1 MGLQICSARVS
12 LVFMF
17 GVFII
22 SLAQLFT
29 MFCCCRLEIQYTD
42 QLDRL
47 QLVKEELLMERQNNY
62 ELKLQMEDFMN
73 KDERNQDDLESLQA
87 HIQEQEL
94 IIRELE
100 DKAIYYNEQLNLL
113 NMGIKI
119 AGWWKTWSWLIVND
133 EESSDERPEDITDS
147 LQHQS
152 ALDKQKVKDMLED
165 QYNNVSAI
173 KTDFEQREQNLADQI
188 ELLQHEYDQFLSGLV
203 TLLWGTNNNENSG
216 AECKDEIIKK
226 VSILLHNELALKK
239 QVNDLEKKET
249 AYTKTIQE
257 ADSIMA
263 RVEYSYQER
272 IKELELEKHDLKDK
286 IWSLENNLSKQKTLN
301 DQKDEMKTIS
311 ELIEKLD
318 SVEKSEASMKEKVQS
333 LESYGEEMRVKLTER
348 EVANTKIRHELQDQD
363 ELLKR
368 LGDMDAEN
376 KRMTQEISRLK
387 DLEQKLCELR
397 QTEELLRNRLHDLE
411 VSEQSLLSSAAS
423 VTQSDAATADGN
435 KNSDNSTSLLK
446 QKMTETPG
454 EEAECQD
461 RQVTG
466 DAGRI
471 TVRTGPGAVV
481 VGTSG
486 RQHLQSDFHQ
496 ETADSEQL
504 KRQVN
509 TLKLQIR
516 DLETEVESK
525 SLELESAEAGY
536 RSEVSTASAAGQPPS
551 GAGGSFHRYRSM
563 RDHTGRFFLC
573 VKIH

>member
-1 MGLQICSARVS
+1 
-12 LVFMF
+12 
-17 GVFII
+17 
-22 SLAQLFT
+22 

-133 EESSDERPEDITDS
+133 EESSDERPEDITDDS

-173 KTDFEQREQNLADQI
+173 RTDFEQREQNLADQI

-203 TLLWGTNNNENSG
+203 ALLWGANNNEDTG

-226 VSILLHNELALKK
+226 VRILLHNELALKK

-272 IKELELEKHDLKDK
+272 IKELEQEKHDLKDK

-318 SVEKSEASMKEKVQS
+318 QVEKSEASMKEKVQS
-333 LESYGEEMRVKLTER
+333 LESYGEEMKVKLTER

-411 VSEQSLLSSAAS
+411 VSEQSLLSAAAS

-486 RQHLQSDFHQ
+486 RQHLQSDFQ
-496 ETADSEQL
+496 EADSEQL

-536 RSEVSTASAAGQPPS
+536 RSEVSTAAAGQPQN
-551 GAGGSFHRYRSM
+551 GAGAGSFHRYRSM

>member
-1 MGLQICSARVS
+1 
-12 LVFMF
+12 
-17 GVFII
+17 
-22 SLAQLFT
+22 
-29 MFCCCRLEIQYTD
+29 
-42 QLDRL
+42 
-47 QLVKEELLMERQNNY
+47 MERQNNY

-188 ELLQHEYDQFLSGLV
+188 ELLQHEYDQFLSSLV
-203 TLLWGTNNNENSG
+203 ALLWGTNNHENTG

-363 ELLKR
+363 ELLQR

-411 VSEQSLLSSAAS
+411 VSEQSLLSST

-486 RQHLQSDFHQ
+486 RQHLQSDFQ
-496 ETADSEQL
+496 EAADSEQL

-536 RSEVSTASAAGQPPS
+536 RSEVSTTSAGGQPPS

>member
-1 MGLQICSARVS
+1 
-12 LVFMF
+12 
-17 GVFII
+17 
-22 SLAQLFT
+22 

-133 EESSDERPEDITDS
+133 EESSDERPEDITDDS

-173 KTDFEQREQNLADQI
+173 RTDFEQREQNLADQI

-203 TLLWGTNNNENSG
+203 ALLWGTNNNEDTG

-226 VSILLHNELALKK
+226 VRILLHNELALKK

-272 IKELELEKHDLKDK
+272 IKELEQEKHDLKDK

-318 SVEKSEASMKEKVQS
+318 QVEKSEASMKEKVQS
-333 LESYGEEMRVKLTER
+333 LESYGEEMKVKLTER

-411 VSEQSLLSSAAS
+411 VSEQSLLSAAAS

-486 RQHLQSDFHQ
+486 RQHLQSDFQ
-496 ETADSEQL
+496 EADSEQL

-536 RSEVSTASAAGQPPS
+536 RSEVSTAAGQPQN
-551 GAGGSFHRYRSM
+551 GAGAGSFHRYRSM

>member
-1 MGLQICSARVS
+1 
-12 LVFMF
+12 MF
-17 GVFII
+17 
-22 SLAQLFT
+22 
-29 MFCCCRLEIQYTD
+29 CCRLEIQYTD

-133 EESSDERPEDITDS
+133 EESPGERHEDITDS
-147 LQHQS
+147 LQPES

-165 QYNNVSAI
+165 QFKNVSAI
-173 KTDFEQREQNLADQI
+173 KTDFEQREQSLADQI
-188 ELLQHEYDQFLSGLV
+188 EILQLEYDQFLSGLV
-203 TLLWGTNNNENSG
+203 SLLWGPNNNEEAG

-226 VSILLHNELALKK
+226 VRMLLHNELALKK

-272 IKELELEKHDLKDK
+272 IKELEQEKHDLKDK

-318 SVEKSEASMKEKVQS
+318 QVEKSEASMKEKVQS
-333 LESYGEEMRVKLTER
+333 LESYGEEMKMKLTER
-348 EVANTKIRHELQDQD
+348 DVANTKIKHELQDQD

-376 KRMTQEISRLK
+376 KRMTQEIYRLK

-411 VSEQSLLSSAAS
+411 VSEQSLLSAAAS
-423 VTQSDAATADGN
+423 VTQGDAAAADGN
-435 KNSDNSTSLLK
+435 KNSDNSATLLK

-481 VGTSG
+481 VGTSP
-486 RQHLQSDFHQ
+486 RQHLQSDVQ
-496 ETADSEQL
+496 EADSEHL
-504 KRQVN
+504 KKQVN

-536 RSEVSTASAAGQPPS
+536 RSEVSTGAASAAGQPLS
-551 GAGGSFHRYRSM
+551 GGSFHRYRSM

>member
-1 MGLQICSARVS
+1 
-12 LVFMF
+12 MF

-496 ETADSEQL
+496 ETSDSEQL

>member
-1 MGLQICSARVS
+1 
-12 LVFMF
+12 
-17 GVFII
+17 
-22 SLAQLFT
+22 

-133 EESSDERPEDITDS
+133 EESSDERPEDITDDS

-173 KTDFEQREQNLADQI
+173 RTDFEQREQNLADQI

-203 TLLWGTNNNENSG
+203 ALLWGTNNNEDTG

-226 VSILLHNELALKK
+226 VRILLHNELALKK

-272 IKELELEKHDLKDK
+272 IKELEQEKHDLKDK

-318 SVEKSEASMKEKVQS
+318 QVEKSEASMKEKVQS
-333 LESYGEEMRVKLTER
+333 LESYGEEMKVKLTER

-411 VSEQSLLSSAAS
+411 VSEQSLLSAAAS

-486 RQHLQSDFHQ
+486 RQHLQSDFQ
-496 ETADSEQL
+496 EADSEQL

-536 RSEVSTASAAGQPPS
+536 RSEVSTAAAGQPQN
-551 GAGGSFHRYRSM
+551 GAGAGSFHRYRSM

>member
-1 MGLQICSARVS
+1 
-12 LVFMF
+12 
-17 GVFII
+17 
-22 SLAQLFT
+22 

-133 EESSDERPEDITDS
+133 EESSDERPEDITDDS

-173 KTDFEQREQNLADQI
+173 RTDFEQREQNLADQI

-203 TLLWGTNNNENSG
+203 ALLWGANNNEDTG

-226 VSILLHNELALKK
+226 VRILLHNELALKK

-272 IKELELEKHDLKDK
+272 IKELEQEKHDLKDK

-318 SVEKSEASMKEKVQS
+318 QVEKSEASMKEKVQS
-333 LESYGEEMRVKLTER
+333 LESYGEEMKVKLTER

-411 VSEQSLLSSAAS
+411 VSEQSLLSAAAS

-486 RQHLQSDFHQ
+486 RQHLQSDFQ
-496 ETADSEQL
+496 EADSEQL

-536 RSEVSTASAAGQPPS
+536 RSEVSTAAGQPQN
-551 GAGGSFHRYRSM
+551 GAGAGSFHRYRSM

>member
-1 MGLQICSARVS
+1 
-12 LVFMF
+12 
-17 GVFII
+17 
-22 SLAQLFT
+22 

-133 EESSDERPEDITDS
+133 EESSDERPEDITDDS

-173 KTDFEQREQNLADQI
+173 RTDFEQREQNLADQI

-203 TLLWGTNNNENSG
+203 ALLWGANNNEDTG

-226 VSILLHNELALKK
+226 VRILLHNELALKK

-272 IKELELEKHDLKDK
+272 IKELEQEKHDLKDK

-318 SVEKSEASMKEKVQS
+318 QVEKSEASMKEKVQS
-333 LESYGEEMRVKLTER
+333 LESYGEEMKVKLTER

-411 VSEQSLLSSAAS
+411 VSEQSLLSAAAS

-486 RQHLQSDFHQ
+486 RQHLLSDFQ
-496 ETADSEQL
+496 EADSEQL

-536 RSEVSTASAAGQPPS
+536 RSEVSTAAGQPQN
-551 GAGGSFHRYRSM
+551 GAGAGSFHRYRSM

>member
-1 MGLQICSARVS
+1 
-12 LVFMF
+12 
-17 GVFII
+17 
-22 SLAQLFT
+22 
-29 MFCCCRLEIQYTD
+29 
-42 QLDRL
+42 
-47 QLVKEELLMERQNNY
+47 MERQNNY

-133 EESSDERPEDITDS
+133 EESSDDRPEDIS

-203 TLLWGTNNNENSG
+203 ALLWGTNNHENTG

-348 EVANTKIRHELQDQD
+348 EVANTKIRHEL
-363 ELLKR
+363 
-368 LGDMDAEN
+368 
-376 KRMTQEISRLK
+376 
-387 DLEQKLCELR
+387 
-397 QTEELLRNRLHDLE
+397 
-411 VSEQSLLSSAAS
+411 
-423 VTQSDAATADGN
+423 
-435 KNSDNSTSLLK
+435 
-446 QKMTETPG
+446 
-454 EEAECQD
+454 
-461 RQVTG
+461 
-466 DAGRI
+466 
-471 TVRTGPGAVV
+471 
-481 VGTSG
+481 
-486 RQHLQSDFHQ
+486 
-496 ETADSEQL
+496 
-504 KRQVN
+504 
-509 TLKLQIR
+509 
-516 DLETEVESK
+516 
-525 SLELESAEAGY
+525 
-536 RSEVSTASAAGQPPS
+536 
-551 GAGGSFHRYRSM
+551 
-563 RDHTGRFFLC
+563 
-573 VKIH
+573 